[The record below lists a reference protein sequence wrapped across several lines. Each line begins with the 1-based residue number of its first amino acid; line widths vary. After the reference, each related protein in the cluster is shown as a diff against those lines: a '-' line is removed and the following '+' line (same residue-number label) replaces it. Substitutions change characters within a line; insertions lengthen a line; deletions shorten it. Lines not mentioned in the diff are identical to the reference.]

1 MLTCYREQISP
12 GIRYGHPFHAP
23 TLRFFGGESVERRLT
38 SARFMPGH
46 AQTAARLQ
54 RDWGRGDPEKL
65 AFAPL
70 IRTHALVHLLQK
82 GLRYHELETS
92 FDQARSSFVLPIFP
106 FSRRC
111 GG

>member
-1 MLTCYREQISP
+1 MDGEREKQK
-12 GIRYGHPFHAP
+12 
-23 TLRFFGGESVERRLT
+23 RLT
-38 SARFMPGH
+38 IGVIFVNQTGH

-65 AFAPL
+65 PFAPF

-92 FDQARSSFVLPIFP
+92 LDQVCTAVGNL
-106 FSRRC
+106 
-111 GG
+111 